1 MTPQAVMATLSRQN
15 EALAP
20 ISRAISLGEEPGRAI
35 ATRSAALP
43 GPAAE
48 VLAGMAA
55 VWTVSERSRAPAAA
69 LIARYAAP
77 PPAARRPARRA
88 RRGTRTPDRDG
99 RTEVDGAGAQLAAA
113 HRHRPGAAHRSRT
126 RSAGHRPARAAEPRW
141 GCGPLRTRALVDED
155 DDAAGAAVI

>member
-1 MTPQAVMATLSRQN
+1 DP
-15 EALAP
+15 AL
-20 ISRAISLGEEPGRAI
+20 RL
-35 ATRSAALP
+35 
-43 GPAAE
+43 
-48 VLAGMAA
+48 
-55 VWTVSERSRAPAAA
+55 
-69 LIARYAAP
+69 
-77 PPAARRPARRA
+77 RPARRA

-155 DDAAGAAVI
+155 DDAAGAAVLVRLAVLVAAVVAIWVMLLSAARQHRLQR